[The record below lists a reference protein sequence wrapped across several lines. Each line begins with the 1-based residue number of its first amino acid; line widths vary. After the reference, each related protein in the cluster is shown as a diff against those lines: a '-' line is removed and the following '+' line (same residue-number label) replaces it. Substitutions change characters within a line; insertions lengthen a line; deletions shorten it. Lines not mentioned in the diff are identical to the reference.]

1 MKRFYLPVSAALL
14 LLLPAALAAQDAGA
28 IARLDPALDAL
39 VDPNARVEKLAGGL
53 GFLEGP
59 LWMPGGYLLF
69 SDLVSNTVMKYT
81 PGGKVEPFLPKA
93 GYNPDE
99 PTGGRHVGPNG
110 LVLDRQGRLVICQQ
124 GNRHVIRIEKDG
136 SRTLL
141 AERFEGKHLNSPNDI
156 VRARDGS
163 LYFTD
168 PPYGL
173 PKQDKD
179 PQAELAFSGVYRIR
193 DGKLELV
200 TKDLARPNGL
210 AFSPD
215 EKYLYITDGR
225 LIKRFDVQKDGS
237 ITNGA
242 EFFDMAKVNPR
253 GGPDGFKV
261 DRRGNLFSSGP
272 GGIIVISPEGK
283 HLGTISVPENPA
295 NCAFGGKDGRTLFI
309 TARTGLYSVRLKT
322 SGNRR

>member
-1 MKRFYLPVSAALL
+1 MTRHHFAAALVL
-14 LLLPAALAAQDAGA
+14 LLLPGTLAAQSASGIVRA
-28 IARLDPALDAL
+28 DPALDAL

-59 LWMPGGYLLF
+59 VWVREGYLLF

-81 PGGKVEPFLPKA
+81 PGGKVEPYLTKA
-93 GYNPDE
+93 GYDPDE

-110 LVLDRQGRLVICQQ
+110 LVFDREGRLVICQQ

-136 SRTLL
+136 SRTVL

-156 VRARDGS
+156 VLARDGS

-173 PKQDKD
+173 PKQLKD
-179 PQAELAFSGVYRIR
+179 PQAELSFCGVYRIR
-193 DGKLELV
+193 SGNLELL

-215 EKYLYITDGR
+215 EKYLYVTDGP
-225 LIKRFDVQKDGS
+225 LIKRFEVARDGS
-237 ITNGA
+237 IANGTV
-242 EFFDMAKVNPR
+242 FFDMAKVSPR

-272 GGIIVISPEGK
+272 GGIIVISREGK
-283 HLGTISVPENPA
+283 HLGTISVPETPA
-295 NCAFGGKDGRTLFI
+295 NCAFGGRDGRTLYI
-309 TARTGLYSVRLKT
+309 TARTGLYSIRLKT
-322 SGNRR
+322 SGSRR

>member
-1 MKRFYLPVSAALL
+1 MKRLCLPVSAALL
-14 LLLPAALAAQDAGA
+14 LLLPAALVAQGA
-28 IARLDPALDAL
+28 EAITRLDPALDSL
-39 VDPNARVEKLAGGL
+39 VDLKARVEKLAGGL

-59 LWMPGGYLLF
+59 LWMPEGYLLF

-93 GYNPDE
+93 GYDPDE

-124 GNRHVIRIEKDG
+124 GNRQVIRIEKDG

-141 AERFEGKHLNSPNDI
+141 AKDFEGKHLNSPNDI

-168 PPYGL
+168 PPYGI
-173 PKQDKD
+173 PKGEK
-179 PQAELAFSGVYRIR
+179 AELSFNGIYRIR

-200 TKDLARPNGL
+200 TNEVARPNGL
-210 AFSPD
+210 AFSPG
-215 EKYLYITDGR
+215 EKYLYLVDGP
-225 LIKRFDVQKDGS
+225 LIKRFDMQRDGS
-237 ITNGA
+237 ITNGTVI
-242 EFFDMAKVNPR
+242 FDMAKVAQR

-283 HLGTISVPENPA
+283 HLGTIRVPENPA

-309 TARTGLYSVRLKT
+309 TARTGLYSVQLKT
-322 SGNRR
+322 SGSRQ